1 MGRGAKAFTNDHSE
15 AWKTEKESVT
25 NKLIFVDKPWGHEE
39 IWAHTDRYVGK
50 RLYIESGS
58 RLSRQYHEKKD
69 ETVWVMSGVLLLEI
83 GEDDVQMITMLPGES
98 YHIEPGT
105 VHRFTAAEED
115 VELIE
120 VSTPELEDVVR
131 LEDDYGRIPD
141 IIA

>member
-1 MGRGAKAFTNDHSE
+1 M
-15 AWKTEKESVT
+15 T

-50 RLYIESGS
+50 RLYIESGK

-83 GEDDVQMITMLPGES
+83 GDDDVRAMELGPGES

-105 VHRFTAAEED
+105 VHRFGAAEED

>member
-1 MGRGAKAFTNDHSE
+1 
-15 AWKTEKESVT
+15 VT

-39 IWAHTDRYVGK
+39 IWARTERYVGK
-50 RLYIESGS
+50 RLYIESGK

-83 GEDDVQMITMLPGES
+83 GDDEVQTMELSPGES

-105 VHRFTAAEED
+105 VHRFGAAEED

-131 LEDDYGRIPD
+131 LEDDYGRIPN